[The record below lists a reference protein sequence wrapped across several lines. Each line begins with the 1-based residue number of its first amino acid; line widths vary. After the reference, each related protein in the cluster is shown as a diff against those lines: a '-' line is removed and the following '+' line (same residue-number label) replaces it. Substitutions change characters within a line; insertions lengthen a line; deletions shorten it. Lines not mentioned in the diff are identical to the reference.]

1 MSTDTPLAK
10 LISRKRDLTDLA
22 TVGIT
27 TLEDALRHF
36 PRTYVVPGEVTPLD
50 ALVPDTVAVV
60 SARVVRVTAKQ
71 LANRKS
77 LTTVVLSDGLSD
89 VEAPFFN
96 QPWIANTLTTGR
108 HVALTGKVTLY
119 RGTVQIA
126 SPRWLNPTGTESL
139 DDEDLS
145 VPIPVYRATST
156 IATTR
161 IQRLI
166 RVLLDTAPPEA
177 FADPIADEIRA
188 VNGLPDY
195 RTALEWMHRP
205 VDEHQPQRA
214 RRRWK
219 FEEAYALQAELL
231 SRKALAADDRAIA
244 LPGAGAGDGDE
255 DGAPRSA
262 GLLGT
267 FDAGLPFALTGSQ
280 HAVGDAIATDL
291 AGEEPM
297 NRLLHGDVGSGKTL
311 VALRAMLQAVDSGA
325 QAALLAPTEVLA
337 AQHHRSLLRYLGGLA
352 EPDGLFDPSGAAGDL
367 TTVWAGAGSPGARRV
382 RVGLLTGSLST
393 AERKRLLLD
402 LVSGRIDILVGTHA
416 LLSDTTMFSRLGL
429 VVVDEQHR
437 FGVRQRESLRAK
449 GGDRIPHTL
458 VMTATPIPRTVAM
471 TVFGDLD
478 VSVLSDMPGGTREI
492 TSHAVSL
499 DAHPRWLGRILEI
512 VGESGA
518 RGEQTFIVASR
529 IETQPPEI
537 DAEGEPVPEVLGVD
551 DLVARVQEH
560 PAVAGLRVASLHG
573 RMDAAHKDTV
583 MRRFAAGEID
593 VLVATTV
600 IEVGIDVPNARTMV
614 VYDADRFGVA
624 QLHQLRGRVG
634 RDGSAATCFLVTRRA
649 AGSEAMERLET
660 VAATLDG
667 FALAEY
673 DVEQRREGDV
683 LGRAQS
689 GRGSSLRHL
698 SVIRDVEIIEQAREA
713 ARQVVA
719 ADPGLTGQPA
729 LRAAIDRILGAADE
743 DWIEAG

>member
-1 MSTDTPLAK
+1 MTADIPLSR

-27 TLEDALRHF
+27 TIEEALRHF

-71 LANRKS
+71 LSGRKS
-77 LTTVVLSDGLSD
+77 LTAVVLSDGRSE

-139 DDEDLS
+139 DEEDLA
-145 VPIPVYRATST
+145 VPIPIYRATGT

-166 RVLLDTAPPEA
+166 RVLLDTAPPEV
-177 FADPIADEIRA
+177 FADPVAGDIRA
-188 VNGLPDY
+188 AHGLPDY
-195 RTALEWMHRP
+195 RTALEWVHRP
-205 VDEHQPQRA
+205 TDAEQPRA
-214 RRRWK
+214 ALRRWK

-231 SRKALAADDRAIA
+231 SRKALAADDRAVA
-244 LPGAGAGDGDE
+244 LPGAEGE
-255 DGAPRSA
+255 A
-262 GLLGT
+262 GLLAA
-267 FDAGLPFALTGSQ
+267 FDRGLPFALTGSQ
-280 HAVGDAIATDL
+280 AAVGADIARDL
-291 AGEEPM
+291 AAEEPM

-337 AQHHRSLLRYLGGLA
+337 TQHHRSLVRYLGGLA
-352 EPDGLFDPSGAAGDL
+352 EVDGLFDAER
-367 TTVWAGAGSPGARRV
+367 TTEGGPAVWAGGADRAGGRQV
-382 RVGLLTGSLST
+382 RVALLTGSLPA

-416 LLSDTTMFSRLGL
+416 LLSDTTMFHRLGL

-478 VSVLSDMPGGTREI
+478 VSVLADMPGGSRSI
-492 TSHAVSL
+492 TTHAVSL
-499 DAHPRWLGRILEI
+499 DAHPRWLGRILEL

-529 IETQPPEI
+529 IETEPPSVDE
-537 DAEGEPVPEVLGVD
+537 AGAPVPELLGVE
-551 DLVARVQEH
+551 DLTTRIEAH
-560 PAVAGLRVASLHG
+560 PALAGLRIASLHG
-573 RMDAAHKDTV
+573 RMEPGRKDTV
-583 MRRFAAGEID
+583 MRLFAAGEID

-634 RDGSAATCFLVTRRA
+634 RDGSAATCFLVSRQP
-649 AGSEAMERLET
+649 AGSDAMERLET

-689 GRGSSLRHL
+689 GRGTSLRYL
-698 SVIRDVEIIEQAREA
+698 SVIRDVGIIEAAREA
-713 ARQVVA
+713 AAQTVL
-719 ADPGLTGQPA
+719 ADPGLTGSPV
-729 LRAAIDRILGAADE
+729 LRAYVDRLLGDPDE